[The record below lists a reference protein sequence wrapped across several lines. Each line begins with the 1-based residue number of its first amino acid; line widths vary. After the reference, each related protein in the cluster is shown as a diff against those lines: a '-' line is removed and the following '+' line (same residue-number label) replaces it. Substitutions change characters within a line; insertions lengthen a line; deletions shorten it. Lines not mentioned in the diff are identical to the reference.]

1 VVHDV
6 ILACGY
12 DYTSATFAAR
22 RASLES
28 LDALEGDPEFMSR
41 LCDCRQKAEQR
52 KAAKR
57 AAKAK
62 LKKPAPKPE
71 ESEDDDNV

>member
-1 VVHDV
+1 MHDI
-6 ILACGY
+6 ILSCGY
-12 DYTSATFAAR
+12 DYTSTTLAAR
-22 RASLES
+22 RASFEA
-28 LDALEGDPEFMSR
+28 LDALEGDPEFMPR
-41 LCDCRQKAEQR
+41 NCDCRQKAEQR

-62 LKKPAPKPE
+62 LKKPTLKPE